1 MRILLNARPAHG
13 AYTGV
18 GCYVWNL
25 LDQLGRRPDV
35 EQLGAFTGW
44 GVVPWADFAAAAAHE
59 GGELRGGS
67 PLRQAARALLPPLRR
82 AGNGLRAI
90 AFRRAAG
97 RGDWSL
103 YHEPNY
109 IPMPFGGPT
118 VITVHDLSYLRTPE
132 FLPRDRIGWL
142 RENLRAATRGAGR
155 IVVNSAFTRG
165 ELLGSF
171 PEIEPERVCVTHL
184 GVDAR
189 FFAAGADGSAGASTR
204 LIEDLGLPPR
214 YMLFVG
220 TLEPRKNLQGLLRA
234 HALLPE
240 RLQREFPLVITGG
253 RGWRQRYFWKDLQR
267 QRLRGTVRT
276 LGYVP
281 HALVPPLM
289 RAATLL
295 AYPSH
300 YEGFGL
306 CPLQAA
312 ACGTAVLASDIPPL
326 RETLRDAALF
336 ADPRSPEAIAHGLRL
351 LSEDDTLRALLAR
364 RGRARAAE
372 FTWERC
378 ADQTVGVYRDL
389 LGEARS

>member
-25 LDQLGRRPDV
+25 LDQLGRRPEV

-44 GVVPWADFAAAAAHE
+44 DVVPWVDFAAAAANE
-59 GGELRGGS
+59 GGELRGSS
-67 PLRQAARALLPPLRR
+67 PLRQLARALLPPLRR
-82 AGNGLRAI
+82 AGNRLHAM
-90 AFRRAAG
+90 AFRRAAA

-103 YHEPNY
+103 YHEPNF
-109 IPMPFGGPT
+109 IPLPFHGPT

-132 FLPRDRIGWL
+132 FLPRDRLGWL
-142 RENLRAATRGAGR
+142 RENLRTALRGAGR
-155 IVVNSAFTRG
+155 IVVDSAFTCG
-165 ELLGSF
+165 ELLENF
-171 PEIEPERVCVTHL
+171 PEIEPERVRVTHL

-189 FFAAGADGSAGASTR
+189 FLAAGAADGATDASAR

-214 YMLFVG
+214 YLLFVG

-240 RLQREFPLVITGG
+240 NLQREFPLVITGG
-253 RGWRQRYFWKDLQR
+253 RGWRQRYFWKELQR
-267 QRLRGTVRT
+267 LRLRGTVRT

-326 RETLRDAALF
+326 RETLHDAALF
-336 ADPRSPEAIAHGLRL
+336 ADPRSAEAIAHGLRL
-351 LSEDDTLRALLAR
+351 LIEDDSLRALIAQ
-364 RGRARAAE
+364 RGRARAAQ

-378 ADQTVGVYRDL
+378 ADQTLGIYRELVG
-389 LGEARS
+389 

>member
-25 LDQLGRRPDV
+25 LDQLGRRPEI

-44 GVVPWADFAAAAAHE
+44 GVVPWAEFAAAAASE
-59 GGELRGGS
+59 GGELRGSS
-67 PLRQAARALLPPLRR
+67 PLRQFARALLPPIRR
-82 AGNGLRAI
+82 AGHRFRSST
-90 AFRRAAG
+90 FRRSAG

-109 IPMPFGGPT
+109 IPLPFDGPT
-118 VITVHDLSYLRTPE
+118 VITVHDFSYLRTPE
-132 FLPRDRIGWL
+132 FLPRDRMGWL
-142 RENLRAATRGAGR
+142 RENLAAAVRGAGR
-155 IVVNSAFTRG
+155 IIVNSDFTRG
-165 ELLGSF
+165 ELLATF
-171 PEIEPERVCVTHL
+171 PDVESERVHVTHL

-189 FFAAGADGSAGASTR
+189 FLAAGAEGGAPGASDR
-204 LIEDLGLPPR
+204 FIADLGLPRR
-214 YMLFVG
+214 YVLFVG

-240 RLQREFPLVITGG
+240 RLQHEFPLVITGG
-253 RGWRQRYFWKDLQR
+253 RGWRQRYFWKQLQR

-326 RETLRDAALF
+326 RETLHDAAIF
-336 ADPRSPEAIAHGLRL
+336 ADPRSPEAIAHALRL
-351 LSEDDTLRALLAR
+351 LIEDDSLRALTAR
-364 RGRARAAE
+364 RGRERAAT

-378 ADQTVGVYRDL
+378 ADRTLEVYREL
-389 LGEARS
+389 LG

>member
-1 MRILLNARPAHG
+1 MRILLNAKPAHG

-25 LDQLGRRPDV
+25 LEQLGRRPEV

-44 GVVPWADFAAAAAHE
+44 GVMPWVDFAAAAANE
-59 GGELRGGS
+59 GGELRGSSSLGQFAS
-67 PLRQAARALLPPLRR
+67 ALLPPLRR
-82 AGNGLRAI
+82 AGNRIRAI
-90 AFRRAAG
+90 AFRRAAA

-109 IPMPFGGPT
+109 IPLPFNGPT

-142 RENLRAATRGAGR
+142 SENLRAATRSAGR
-155 IVVNSAFTRG
+155 IVVDSVFMRG
-165 ELLGSF
+165 ELLEYF
-171 PEIEPERVCVTHL
+171 PEIEPERLRVTHL

-189 FFAAGADGSAGASTR
+189 FLAAGADEGATDASTR

-240 RLQREFPLVITGG
+240 KMQREFPLVITGG
-253 RGWRQRYFWKDLQR
+253 RGWRQRYFWKELQR
-267 QRLRGTVRT
+267 LRLRGTVRT

-326 RETLRDAALF
+326 RETLHDAALF

-351 LSEDDTLRALLAR
+351 LVEDDSLRALVAQ
-364 RGRARAAE
+364 RGRARAAQ

-378 ADQTVGVYRDL
+378 ADQTLGIYREL
-389 LGEARS
+389 LG

>member
-1 MRILLNARPAHG
+1 MRILLNAKPAHG

-25 LDQLGRRPDV
+25 LDQLGRRPEV

-44 GVVPWADFAAAAAHE
+44 GVMPWVDFAAAAANE
-59 GGELRGGS
+59 GGELRGSSSLGQFAS
-67 PLRQAARALLPPLRR
+67 ALLPPLRR
-82 AGNGLRAI
+82 TGNRIRAI
-90 AFRRAAG
+90 AFRRAAA

-109 IPMPFGGPT
+109 IPLPFNGPT

-142 RENLRAATRGAGR
+142 SENLRAATRGAGR
-155 IVVNSAFTRG
+155 IVVDSFFMRE
-165 ELLGSF
+165 ELLENF
-171 PEIEPERVCVTHL
+171 PEIEPERVRVTHL
-184 GVDAR
+184 GVDGR
-189 FFAAGADGSAGASTR
+189 FLAAGSDDGATDASAR

-240 RLQREFPLVITGG
+240 KMQRELPLVITGG
-253 RGWRQRYFWKDLQR
+253 RGWRQRYFWKELQR
-267 QRLRGTVRT
+267 LRLRGTVRT

-326 RETLRDAALF
+326 RETLHDAALF
-336 ADPRSPEAIAHGLRL
+336 ADPRSAEAIAHGLRL
-351 LSEDDTLRALLAR
+351 LIEDDSLRALIAQ
-364 RGRARAAE
+364 RGRARAAQ

-378 ADQTVGVYRDL
+378 ADQTLGIYREL
-389 LGEARS
+389 LG

>member
-1 MRILLNARPAHG
+1 MRILLNAKPAHG

-25 LDQLGRRPDV
+25 LDQLGRRPEV

-44 GVVPWADFAAAAAHE
+44 GVMPWVDFAAAAANE
-59 GGELRGGS
+59 GGELRGS
-67 PLRQAARALLPPLRR
+67 SSLRQLASALLPPLRR
-82 AGNGLRAI
+82 AGNRIRAI
-90 AFRRAAG
+90 AFRRAAA

-109 IPMPFGGPT
+109 IPLPFNGPT

-142 RENLRAATRGAGR
+142 RENLRAATRGAKR
-155 IVVNSAFTRG
+155 IVVDSVFMRE
-165 ELLGSF
+165 ELLENF
-171 PEIEPERVCVTHL
+171 PEIEPERVRVTHL

-189 FFAAGADGSAGASTR
+189 FLASGAADGATDASAR

-214 YMLFVG
+214 YLLFVG

-240 RLQREFPLVITGG
+240 KLQREFPLVITGG
-253 RGWRQRYFWKDLQR
+253 RGWRQRYFWKELQR
-267 QRLRGTVRT
+267 LRLRGTVRT

-295 AYPSH
+295 AYPSL

-326 RETLRDAALF
+326 RETLHDAALF

-351 LSEDDTLRALLAR
+351 LVEDDSLRALVAQ
-364 RGRARAAE
+364 RGRARAAQ

-378 ADQTVGVYRDL
+378 ADRT
-389 LGEARS
+389 LGSLP

>member
-25 LDQLGRRPDV
+25 LDQLGRRPEV

-44 GVVPWADFAAAAAHE
+44 GVVPWADFAAAAANE
-59 GGELRGGS
+59 GGELRGKS
-67 PLRQAARALLPPLRR
+67 PLRQFASALLPPLRR
-82 AGNGLRAI
+82 AAHRFCA
-90 AFRRAAG
+90 ASFRRAAA

-109 IPMPFGGPT
+109 IPLPFAGPT

-142 RENLRAATRGAGR
+142 RENLRAATRTAGR
-155 IVVNSAFTRG
+155 IIVDSIFMRE
-165 ELLGSF
+165 ELLEHF
-171 PEIEPERVCVTHL
+171 PEIGPDRVRVTHL

-189 FFAAGADGSAGASTR
+189 FIAAGAAGAPGGATGPPDR

-214 YMLFVG
+214 YVLFVG

-240 RLQREFPLVITGG
+240 RLQHEFPLVITGG
-253 RGWRQRYFWKDLQR
+253 RGCRQRYFWKELQR
-267 QRLRGTVRT
+267 LRLRGTVRT

-326 RETLRDAALF
+326 RETLHDAALF
-336 ADPRSPEAIAHGLRL
+336 ADPRSPEAIAHALRL
-351 LSEDDTLRALLAR
+351 LIEDDSLRALVAQ
-364 RGRARAAE
+364 RGHARAAQ

-378 ADQTVGVYRDL
+378 ADRTLEVYREL
-389 LGEARS
+389 LG

>member
-25 LDQLGRRPDV
+25 LDQLGRRPEV

-44 GVVPWADFAAAAAHE
+44 SVVPWADFAAAAANE
-59 GGELRGGS
+59 GGELRAGS
-67 PLRQAARALLPPLRR
+67 PLRQFTRALVPPLRR
-82 AGNGLRAI
+82 AGMHLRAA

-97 RGDWSL
+97 RGGWSL

-109 IPMPFGGPT
+109 IPLPFAGPT

-142 RENLRAATRGAGR
+142 RENLRAATRRAGR
-155 IVVNSAFTRG
+155 IIVDSNFMRE
-165 ELLGSF
+165 ELLEYF
-171 PEIEPERVCVTHL
+171 PEIGPDRVRVTHL

-189 FFAAGADGSAGASTR
+189 FIAAGAAGAPGGATGPPDR

-214 YMLFVG
+214 YVLFVG

-240 RLQREFPLVITGG
+240 HLQHEFPLVITGG
-253 RGWRQRYFWKDLQR
+253 RGWRQRYFWKELQR
-267 QRLRGTVRT
+267 LRLRGTVRT

-295 AYPSH
+295 VYPSH

-326 RETLRDAALF
+326 RETLHDAALF

-351 LSEDDTLRALLAR
+351 LIEDDSLRALVAQ
-364 RGRARAAE
+364 RGHARAAQ

-378 ADQTVGVYRDL
+378 ADRTLEVYREL
-389 LGEARS
+389 LG

>member
-1 MRILLNARPAHG
+1 MRILLNARPARG

-25 LDQLGRRPDV
+25 LDQLGRRPEV

-44 GVVPWADFAAAAAHE
+44 SVVPWADFAAAAANE
-59 GGELRGGS
+59 GGELRGNSSLGQFAS
-67 PLRQAARALLPPLRR
+67 ALLPPLRR
-82 AGNGLRAI
+82 AGHRLCAI
-90 AFRRAAG
+90 SFRRAAA
-97 RGDWSL
+97 RGDWSI

-109 IPMPFGGPT
+109 ISLPFDGPT
-118 VITVHDLSYLRTPE
+118 IITVHNLSYLRTPE
-132 FLPRDRIGWL
+132 FLPRDRLGWL
-142 RENLRAATRGAGR
+142 RENLRAAARGAGR
-155 IVVNSAFTRG
+155 IVVDSVFMRG
-165 ELLGSF
+165 ELLENF
-171 PEIEPERVCVTHL
+171 PEIEPERVRVTHL

-189 FFAAGADGSAGASTR
+189 FIAAGATDGAAGASDR

-214 YMLFVG
+214 YVLFVG

-240 RLQREFPLVITGG
+240 QLQREFPLVITGG

-267 QRLRGTVRT
+267 LRLRGTVRT

-326 RETLRDAALF
+326 RETLHDAAIF

-351 LSEDDTLRALLAR
+351 LIEDDSLRALIAQ
-364 RGRARAAE
+364 RGRARAAQ

-378 ADQTVGVYRDL
+378 ADRTLEIYREL
-389 LGEARS
+389 IG